1 MRLRTAAAG
10 AAILMALNGCAS
22 RLDAQA
28 VTHPTPGFKLK
39 VDVNLVLV
47 EAIVRDAHG
56 GIVGDLGQQDFHVFE
71 DGVEQPVSYFSRDEL
86 PLGVALVVDAS
97 GSMAPVIKE
106 LRQTAYDAMSQL
118 KPSDQVALFD
128 FRARTE
134 RLDDLTTNRQ
144 RIAFDI
150 SRIHAAGATVIP
162 DALYE
167 AADYL
172 GDAAPTRRH
181 AIILISDN
189 DNTLRGYANEKRVIR
204 RAIETETVVYS
215 IRIHGGLSY
224 HLHHLPVLLPLFQ
237 NVSVPAIANETGG
250 EVMEAEDPRALHV
263 AIATVISR
271 LKQRYTLGYQSTNTL
286 HDGAFRR
293 VEIRVGPPSDQ
304 GRYTV
309 YARRGYYAPAG
320 EQTAWRDTQP

>member
-1 MRLRTAAAG
+1 MRLRAAAG
-10 AAILMALNGCAS
+10 AVLLMAMTWCAS
-22 RLDAQA
+22 LAAAQTA
-28 VTHPTPGFKLK
+28 TNPPPGFKLK

-56 GIVGDLGQQDFHVFE
+56 GLVGNLDQGDFHVLE
-71 DGVEQPVSYFSRDEL
+71 DGVEQQVRYFSRDEL
-86 PLGVALVVDAS
+86 PLAVALVVDAS
-97 GSMAPVIKE
+97 GSMAPVLKE
-106 LRQTAYDAMSQL
+106 LRQASYDATSQL

-128 FRARTE
+128 FRARAE
-134 RLDDLTTNRQ
+134 RLEDLTTNRR

-189 DNTLRGYANEKRVIR
+189 DNTLRGYANESRVIR
-204 RAIETETVVYS
+204 RALETETVIYS

-237 NVSVPAIANETGG
+237 NVSVPTIAHETGG
-250 EVMEAEDPRALHV
+250 EVMDAQDPQALHD

-271 LKQRYTLGYQSTNTL
+271 LKQRYTLGYQSTNTR

-293 VEIRVGPPSDQ
+293 IEIRVGPPSDQ
-304 GRYTV
+304 ARYKV
-309 YARRGYYAPAG
+309 YARQGYYAPAG

>member
-1 MRLRTAAAG
+1 MKSLAAG
-10 AAILMALNGCAS
+10 AVLLMTLTGYAGRVA
-22 RLDAQA
+22 AQ
-28 VTHPTPGFKLK
+28 TTTNQHPAFKVK
-39 VDVNLVLV
+39 VDVHLVLV

-56 GIVGDLGQQDFHVFE
+56 GLVGDLHQQDFHVFE
-71 DGVEQPVSYFSRDEL
+71 DGAEQRVTYFSRDEL
-86 PLGVALVVDAS
+86 PLAVALVVDAS
-97 GSMAPVIKE
+97 GSMAPVIRE
-106 LRQTAYDAMSQL
+106 LRQVTYDTMSQL
-118 KPSDQVALFD
+118 KPTDQVALFD
-128 FRARTE
+128 FRARAE
-134 RLDDLTTNRQ
+134 RLEDLTTNRQ

-181 AIILISDN
+181 AIILVSDN

-204 RAIETETVVYS
+204 RALETETVIYS

-224 HLHHLPVLLPLFQ
+224 HLHHFPVLLPLFQ
-237 NVSVPAIANETGG
+237 NVSVPDIAHETGG
-250 EVMEAEDPRALHV
+250 EVINAQDPEALHG

-271 LKQRYTLGYQSTNTL
+271 LKQRYTLGYQSTNTR

-293 VEIRVGPPSDQ
+293 ISIRVGPLSNPVS
-304 GRYTV
+304 YTV
-309 YARRGYYAPAG
+309 YARQGYYAPG
-320 EQTAWRDTQP
+320 GDETAWRDPQP